1 MSTFIIILTI
11 ITLKIITIEIE
22 ITVRYRM
29 SKCHKQH
36 FKANFKHRENWI
48 TCYERNQ
55 CQQVHFI
62 FTRYEVAGQWPSRRK
77 I

>member
-36 FKANFKHRENWI
+36 FIANFKHREN
-48 TCYERNQ
+48 
-55 CQQVHFI
+55 
-62 FTRYEVAGQWPSRRK
+62 
-77 I
+77 